1 MNKQHGSDLIHFA
14 WSYSVAATIPVSI
27 APDSSNL
34 LQYEDAVRG
43 KLRRVLLDIAQVQGN
58 PIRFAHHF
66 DSSRSKCT
74 LAELLIGNISRLRP
88 KDVEALFHDW
98 DFHGVSVM
106 TWNPTNA
113 NPTDL
118 GYLPITY
125 ASYSDLLWDF
135 NVRWNDQCERGMISA
150 HNDLLAMLS
159 AVSPEELL
167 QEPAPD
173 AFRPFVRRSEN
184 LAALLD

>member
-1 MNKQHGSDLIHFA
+1 
-14 WSYSVAATIPVSI
+14 
-27 APDSSNL
+27 
-34 LQYEDAVRG
+34 
-43 KLRRVLLDIAQVQGN
+43 
-58 PIRFAHHF
+58 
-66 DSSRSKCT
+66 
-74 LAELLIGNISRLRP
+74 
-88 KDVEALFHDW
+88 
-98 DFHGVSVM
+98 
-106 TWNPTNA
+106 
-113 NPTDL
+113 
-118 GYLPITY
+118 